1 MKMTLF
7 TLCLLPFC
15 TVLMMASAQE
25 VTSVEENKAIADIT
39 AFIANQSQ
47 PNSGINNVSIMCK
60 TIFLFYV
67 RLCIIM
73 LSCVPY
79 TIIKRT

>member
-7 TLCLLPFC
+7 TLCLLLC

-47 PNSGINNVSIMCK
+47 PNSGIKNVSITCK
-60 TIFLFYV
+60 A
-67 RLCIIM
+67 IIINRYM
-73 LSCVPY
+73 SFFFRKAGV
-79 TIIKRT
+79 T

>member
-1 MKMTLF
+1 
-7 TLCLLPFC
+7 
-15 TVLMMASAQE
+15 MMASAQE

-67 RLCIIM
+67 KLCII
-73 LSCVPY
+73 
-79 TIIKRT
+79 

>member
-7 TLCLLPFC
+7 TLCLLLC

-60 TIFLFYV
+60 TIFLFICQTLYHNA
-67 RLCIIM
+67 IM
-73 LSCVPY
+73 RAMH
-79 TIIKRT
+79 TQ